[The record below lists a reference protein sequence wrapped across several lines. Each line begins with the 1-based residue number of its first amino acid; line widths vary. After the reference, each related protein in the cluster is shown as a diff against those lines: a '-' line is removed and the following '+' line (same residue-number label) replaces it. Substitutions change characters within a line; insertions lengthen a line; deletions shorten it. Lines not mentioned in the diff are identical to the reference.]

1 MSNTLLMLHGALG
14 SSVQLEPLA
23 ELMSKEFNVV
33 LFNFS
38 GHGGK
43 PFPDTSF
50 SIKTFAEEVKELVE
64 KSRIGPCRIFGYSM
78 GGYAALYAARH
89 FPGVAGKI
97 FTLGTKF
104 DWSRESSLRESAML
118 DPVKIQDKVPAFAM
132 TLKERH
138 SPNDWTDV
146 LRKTS
151 EMMISLGNAPDL
163 THDDLSGID
172 IEVTVAVG
180 DRDNMVTVSETESA
194 FRNLKRGRLLVL
206 PDTHHP
212 IEKVCLR
219 RLKFELSEFFVE

>member
-43 PFPDTSF
+43 PFPDTPF

-78 GGYAALYAARH
+78 GGYSALYAARH
-89 FPGVAGKI
+89 FPGVAERI

-104 DWSRESSLRESAML
+104 NWNMESSLRETAML
-118 DPVKIQDKVPAFAM
+118 DAVKIQDKVPAFAK
-132 TLKERH
+132 TLEERH
-138 SPNDWTDV
+138 TPNDWKDV

-151 EMMISLGNAPDL
+151 EMMISLGNAPEL
-163 THDDLSGID
+163 TPEDLSKIEN
-172 IEVTVAVG
+172 EVTVAVG
-180 DRDNMVTVSETESA
+180 DRDNMVTISETESA
-194 FRNLKRGRLLVL
+194 FRMLRQGRLLVL
-206 PDTHHP
+206 PDSHHA
-212 IEKVCLR
+212 IEKVRLK
-219 RLKFELSEFFVE
+219 RLKFELSEFFGK